1 MAKAD
6 KDFQEKLRI
15 EIGPYNHEY
24 WGLHLSVS
32 IVVADKK
39 VKDSVNNKYYIEN
52 DENFF
57 VCLVQIDF
65 LCHIYW
71 INDDVN
77 DKHDLY

>member
-1 MAKAD
+1 
-6 KDFQEKLRI
+6 L
-15 EIGPYNHEY
+15 
-24 WGLHLSVS
+24 
-32 IVVADKK
+32 
-39 VKDSVNNKYYIEN
+39 
-52 DENFF
+52 F